1 MASTYSTTLGIEKM
15 GAGDQSGTW
24 GTTSN
29 YNWNILDRI
38 IGYKAVTLS
47 STSETLTI
55 RDASP
60 TDGASHLTDGMYR
73 ILNFGDAGDIGGV
86 VTVTFSTSTTNTY
99 FVVRNGLSGSR
110 SIIFSQGTGATTFT
124 LPNGKTALGSFY

>member
-24 GTTSN
+24 GTTTN

-38 IGYKAVTLS
+38 IGYKAITLS

-60 TDGASHLTDGMYR
+60 SDGASHLTDGMYLV
-73 ILNFGDAGDIGGV
+73 LNFGDCVDLGGNA
-86 VTVTFSTSTTNTY
+86 TVNFSTSTTNPELKSRTA
-99 FVVRNGLSGSR
+99 RRASR
-110 SIIFSQGTGATTFT
+110 SVGVNSSMSLKRDTSPI
-124 LPNGKTALGSFY
+124 